1 MVNIGYEER
10 LFENSLF
17 EYRRKGGRIMK
28 RLTMVAVGVILLAAG
43 PAGAAQVTVAMNAV
57 GAGGVGDLLGTIAF
71 LDMPGGLRSEPN
83 LSGLGE
89 GRHGFHVHQN
99 PDCGTKEKDGKTV
112 AGLAAGGHFDPTS
125 TGRHEGPA
133 GNGHLGDLPV
143 LYVDHKGRANRV
155 SVAAR
160 LKTSDLAGRSI
171 MIHAGGDNHS
181 DQPARLGGGGA
192 RVACG
197 VVVY

>member
-1 MVNIGYEER
+1 MVNIGKGER
-10 LFENSLF
+10 LFENALF
-17 EYRRKGGRIMK
+17 EYRRNGGRIMK
-28 RLTMVAVGVILLAAG
+28 RLTMVAVGAILLAAG
-43 PAGAAQVTVAMNAV
+43 PAGAAQVTVTMNAV
-57 GAGGVGDLLGTIAF
+57 GSGGVGGLLGTIVF
-71 LDMPGGLRSEPN
+71 KDMSGGLQIQPD
-83 LSGLGE
+83 LSDLTE
-89 GRHGFHVHQN
+89 GVHGFHVHQN
-99 PDCGTKEKDGKTV
+99 PDCGTKEKGGKTV
-112 AGLAAGGHFDPTS
+112 AGLAAGGHFDPAG
-125 TGRHEGPA
+125 TGQHEGPA
-133 GNGHLGDLPV
+133 GNGHLGDLAE

-192 RVACG
+192 RIACG